1 MSLIKHKLA
10 KVVLPIP
17 VPLNGLLMLGPCLQ
31 IVKNQRH
38 EPEITEFLRNS
49 TNKQTIFCD
58 VGAAYGFHTLMMARE
73 MKKVSKKVWAFEPS
87 HKDRRLLL
95 ANLKLNNLNNYVNVE
110 KYFVSDESNATIK
123 FNLETHSGNIFI
135 DGYSENIIEVPQIT
149 LDDYGVDFNLVKIDA
164 EGFDLNV
171 LQGAKSLIARGCKFT
186 VEIGMKFS
194 KKPLGDT
201 LLAIRSL
208 GLDLRE
214 LPYASRAMLDEEIIE
229 KSIKASHIN
238 IAAIPIY

>member
-17 VPLNGLLMLGPCLQ
+17 VPLNGLQMLGPCLQ

-87 HKDRRLLL
+87 QKDRRLLL
-95 ANLKLNNLNNYVNVE
+95 ANLKLNNLNNYTIVKIIFE
-110 KYFVSDESNATIK
+110 KFIFFFTIK
-123 FNLETHSGNIFI
+123 
-135 DGYSENIIEVPQIT
+135 
-149 LDDYGVDFNLVKIDA
+149 
-164 EGFDLNV
+164 
-171 LQGAKSLIARGCKFT
+171 
-186 VEIGMKFS
+186 
-194 KKPLGDT
+194 
-201 LLAIRSL
+201 
-208 GLDLRE
+208 
-214 LPYASRAMLDEEIIE
+214 
-229 KSIKASHIN
+229 
-238 IAAIPIY
+238 